1 MKASGI
7 GGQALMEGVM
17 MKNGNHYAC
26 AVRKPDGTIEVDDQ
40 HTTSIGD
47 KYKIFKL
54 PIIRGVVTFIES
66 LTIGVK
72 TLTWSASFFE
82 EDEET
87 DKKEK
92 EAEIKINTDETGE
105 QLPGQNAEQENTAEA
120 VQQQSSQIN
129 KAPKKEK
136 KKGEGLMMA
145 LLVVLAIVFAV
156 GLFMILPYFISTLL
170 KKVIESQLLLAT
182 IEGLIRITLFIGYV
196 AAISCMKDIRRVFMY
211 HGAEHKS
218 INCVE
223 NGYELTVENVRKC
236 SKEHKR
242 CGTSFILIVMVFSI
256 ILFMFVRFDST
267 ILMVVGRLILIPL
280 IAGLSYEF
288 LRLAGRSD
296 NKVINILSKPGL
308 CLQKLTTREPDDSMI
323 ECAIASV
330 EAVFDWKEFQE
341 KLKAEE
347 EEARQSK
354 ESQKARRRKERAEE
368 IRLRREARGII
379 DTELSEEKIRE
390 IDAEADKLAEKD
402 LNDFDFS
409 ESLARDAA
417 EKARN
422 LSEGKEEDK
431 EQASGGMKE
440 SEEEILADIES
451 RLEQETPS
459 EEDEDDEVLKAL
471 NKIYDK

>member
-1 MKASGI
+1 
-7 GGQALMEGVM
+7 
-17 MKNGNHYAC
+17 
-26 AVRKPDGTIEVDDQ
+26 
-40 HTTSIGD
+40 
-47 KYKIFKL
+47 
-54 PIIRGVVTFIES
+54 
-66 LTIGVK
+66 
-72 TLTWSASFFE
+72 
-82 EDEET
+82 
-87 DKKEK
+87 
-92 EAEIKINTDETGE
+92 
-105 QLPGQNAEQENTAEA
+105 
-120 VQQQSSQIN
+120 
-129 KAPKKEK
+129 
-136 KKGEGLMMA
+136 
-145 LLVVLAIVFAV
+145 
-156 GLFMILPYFISTLL
+156 
-170 KKVIESQLLLAT
+170 
-182 IEGLIRITLFIGYV
+182 
-196 AAISCMKDIRRVFMY
+196 
-211 HGAEHKS
+211 
-218 INCVE
+218 
-223 NGYELTVENVRKC
+223 
-236 SKEHKR
+236 
-242 CGTSFILIVMVFSI
+242 
-256 ILFMFVRFDST
+256 
-267 ILMVVGRLILIPL
+267 MVVGRLILIPL

>member
-17 MKNGNHYAC
+17 MKNGSHYAC

-87 DKKEK
+87 EKKDKEK
-92 EAEIKINTDETGE
+92 NNINTEETGE
-105 QLPGQNAEQENTAEA
+105 QQAGQDAEQEKMQEETSESAPE
-120 VQQQSSQIN
+120 IK
-129 KAPKKEK
+129 KASPKEK

-145 LLVVLAIVFAV
+145 LLVVLAIIFAV

-267 ILMVVGRLILIPL
+267 ILMVVGRLVLIPL

-341 KLKAEE
+341 KVKAEE
-347 EEARQSK
+347 EEARQNK
-354 ESQKARRRKERAEE
+354 ESQKAKRRKERAEE
-368 IRLRREARGII
+368 IRLRREAKGII

-402 LNDFDFS
+402 LNDFGFS
-409 ESLARDAA
+409 EALALDAA

-422 LSEGKEEDK
+422 LAEGKEEDK
-431 EQASGGMKE
+431 DNDSEGMKE
-440 SEEEILADIES
+440 SQEEILADIES

-459 EEDEDDEVLKAL
+459 EEEEDDAVLKAL